1 MPFFHYYGDNMNKRD
16 KNFKLSKKV
25 KTILAL
31 GTHPSKRKFYRDLMI
46 DAEIIAS
53 IPVKMQKMKDVE

>member
-1 MPFFHYYGDNMNKRD
+1 MPLFYYHGDIMTKRD
-16 KNFKLSKKV
+16 KNFKLSKQV

-31 GTHPSKRKFYRDLMI
+31 ATEPSKRKFYRNMMI
-46 DAEIIAS
+46 EAEIIAS

>member
-1 MPFFHYYGDNMNKRD
+1 MPLFHYHGDIMTKRD
-16 KNFKLSKKV
+16 KNFKLSKQV

-46 DAEIIAS
+46 EAEIIAS
-53 IPVKMQKMKDVE
+53 IPVKVQKTKDAE